1 MADEVTSNYHEAH
14 LVAVPARRIVW
25 QAIAQHL
32 QSWIPTQAAVLEIG
46 AGYCDWINNVKASRR
61 VAIDIWPELPHHAAA
76 GVEPIV
82 LDIAKDLG
90 TLNAGSFDTVL
101 ASNVF
106 EHFAPDMVPIVVTG
120 VVRMLKP
127 GGRLLIVQPNFRL
140 AWRAYFDDYTHR
152 SIFTDVS
159 LPALLRAQGF
169 SIDLVQPRFMPYSM
183 RDSWLPITS
192 WLVSL
197 YLKSPLKPMA
207 GQMLIVATRR

>member
-1 MADEVTSNYHEAH
+1 M
-14 LVAVPARRIVW
+14 
-25 QAIAQHL
+25 
-32 QSWIPTQAAVLEIG
+32 LEIG
-46 AGYCDWINNVKASRR
+46 AGYCDWINNVEASRR
-61 VAIDIWPELPHHAAA
+61 VAIDIWPELPRHTAA

-106 EHFAPDMVPIVVTG
+106 EHFAPDTVPVVVTG

-159 LPALLRAQGF
+159 LPALLRDSVILGGRRPERA
-169 SIDLVQPRFMPYSM
+169 IDHFERQRCEAEGVEAVVPGP
-183 RDSWLPITS
+183 
-192 WLVSL
+192 
-197 YLKSPLKPMA
+197 A
-207 GQMLIVATRR
+207 GDLLERPAAEGDGDEAEFHA